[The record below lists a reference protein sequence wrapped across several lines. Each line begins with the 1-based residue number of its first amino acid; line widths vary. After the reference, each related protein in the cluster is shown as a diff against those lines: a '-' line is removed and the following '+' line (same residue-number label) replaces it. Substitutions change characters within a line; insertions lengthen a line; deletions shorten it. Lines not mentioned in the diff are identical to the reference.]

1 MRKTIKVAEAV
12 ARIPDGAS
20 LMIGGFMAV
29 GTPPRLIDET
39 VRQGK

>member
-1 MRKTIKVAEAV
+1 MPTQRGNVMRKTIKVAEAV

-29 GTPPRLIDET
+29 GTRYPA
-39 VRQGK
+39 